1 MQYKQIG
8 EDYFIYVEK
17 NEKVMDTITK
27 FCNSQSI
34 KNGKI
39 SGIGA
44 VKQTEIGAYDIVAK
58 TYIKKEF
65 LGVLELVSFEG
76 NVTLKDDKSFVH
88 AHVVLSNHEMK
99 TLGGHL
105 FETTVAAVGE
115 FFLRKFDGDGYREL
129 NEEVGL
135 PCICLDNRF

>member
-27 FCNSQSI
+27 FCNSQGI